1 MMAGRQGGGRGG
13 TDAVEALPLGA
24 IEAVDED
31 ALEELGVGPVQIAL
45 PTAQKV
51 RTT

>member
-1 MMAGRQGGGRGG
+1 MVAGGQRGVGGG

-31 ALEELGVGPVQIAL
+31 TLEELGVGPVQIAL
-45 PTAQKV
+45 PTAQ
-51 RTT
+51 TL

>member
-1 MMAGRQGGGRGG
+1 MMAGRQRGVGG

-45 PTAQKV
+45 RATRHA
-51 RTT
+51 